1 MMKDKSEQILSFTE
15 NELIDKESIRRTVLS
30 EKPIKQKK
38 TVVWTKVLLPIAAC
52 FVLLCG
58 TVLAI
63 PSARAEVFSWFGIS
77 TPQDYLTADPSERPD
92 VPELNALIASPDANA
107 EVVTIPVAHTES
119 DAIDSE
125 TAQRLSSFLH
135 ENSDIALGEAMYTG
149 DSIYQTIRLNGLSG
163 LHLLEQYTGSHTM
176 AVSVDSEYEWPN
188 SRIVYE
194 MPDGTRYYGMIDL
207 TSSIDSYTK
216 TLIDQGLY
224 GNDAP
229 ANAQEKIDDLNRQYL
244 EKNGLMAVAEVSPHD
259 FEKYLDADGNLTAK
273 VFYTVSLVAED
284 ESGVSKTELY
294 DAQIGTITVN
304 MKAYQNIETNGLEA
318 DGASVVWGAE
328 TVTISK
334 RYCNFCVDGSDKDQL
349 VFFKYRISM
358 EGVKMTAETEDA
370 EIDTLGIRKVGIR
383 ITVPDSWSDS
393 QKEALAASLE
403 FHVLLNG
410 ESGEWYPQ
418 YVYCEVEEDG
428 SILWMADEIYGVPY
442 DLLKTVKTIS
452 FIPEIRETEKV
463 EEYDSDWNYLNTIE
477 PAYGEITYGILGA
490 EAWRTETEPI
500 EFPQCALTLNVN

>member
-1 MMKDKSEQILSFTE
+1 MKDASEQLLSFAE
-15 NELIDKESIRRTVLS
+15 NELIQKESIRRAVLS
-30 EKPIKQKK
+30 EYTQKQKK
-38 TVVWTKVLLPIAAC
+38 PVAWTKILLPIAAC

-58 TVLAI
+58 TVLLI
-63 PSARAEVFSWFGIS
+63 PSARAEVLSWFGIS
-77 TPQDYLTADPSERPD
+77 TPQDYLTVDPDERPD
-92 VPELNALIASPDANA
+92 VPELDALIASPDANA
-107 EVVTIPVAHTES
+107 EVVTIPVEHTES
-119 DAIDSE
+119 DAIDRE
-125 TAQRLSSFLH
+125 TAQRISAFLH

-149 DSIYQTIRLNGLSG
+149 DCIYQTIRLNGLSG
-163 LHLLEQYTGSHTM
+163 LYLLEQYTGNHTM
-176 AVSVDSEYEWPN
+176 AVSVDSEFEWPD

-207 TSSIDSYTK
+207 TSSIEPYTK

-229 ANAQEKIDDLNRQYL
+229 ADAQEKIDELNRQYL
-244 EKNGLMAVAEVSPHD
+244 EENGLLAVAEVSPHD

-284 ESGVSKTELY
+284 ASGVSKTELY

-304 MKAYQNIETNGLEA
+304 MKAYQDIETNGLEA

-334 RYCNFCVDGSDKDQL
+334 RYCNFCVNGSDKDQL

-358 EGVKMTAETEDA
+358 EGVNMTAETEDA
-370 EIDTLGIRKVGIR
+370 EIDTLGIRKVRIR
-383 ITVPDSWSDS
+383 ITVPDSWTDT

-403 FHVLLNG
+403 FNVLLNG

-428 SILWMADEIYGVPY
+428 SVLWMADEIYGVPY
-442 DLLKTVKTIS
+442 DLLKTVKTIT
-452 FIPEIRETEKV
+452 FIPEIRVTEKV
-463 EEYDSDWNYLNTIE
+463 EEFDRDWNYLNTIE
-477 PAYGEITYGILGA
+477 PAYGEIAYGVLGA
-490 EAWRTETEPI
+490 EAWRTDTESI